1 MSDVPAKLI
10 EEEEKPKACVSESI
24 FENMKNTLIKNLS
37 EEDRKSYQEFGEKF
51 HRTLDTMGF
60 QTGKKE
66 ISMEESLSYIVESLK
81 SGLHPRYLSDDEQRL
96 VEAGYGKTWYKKWG
110 YDSLE

>member
-66 ISMEESLSYIVESLK
+66 SVDDDYESESESENEQLK
-81 SGLHPRYLSDDEQRL
+81 
-96 VEAGYGKTWYKKWG
+96 KC
-110 YDSLE
+110 LE